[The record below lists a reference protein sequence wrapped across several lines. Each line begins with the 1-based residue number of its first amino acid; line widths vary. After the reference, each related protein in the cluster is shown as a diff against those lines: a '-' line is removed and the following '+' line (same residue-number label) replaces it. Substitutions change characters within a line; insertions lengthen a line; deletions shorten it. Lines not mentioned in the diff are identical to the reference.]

1 MSEKEKEARG
11 FTSEFIQRLVFHL
24 IDSISVTRMKAGKG
38 RGKGIYLLYPNYST
52 RWGNDYADEV
62 EVSMSND

>member
-11 FTSEFIQRLVFHL
+11 FTNEFIQRLVFHL

-38 RGKGIYLLYPNYST
+38 KGIYLLYPNYNT
-52 RWGNDYADEV
+52 RWE
-62 EVSMSND
+62 